1 MGYPN
6 RDNRSDGRGGGGNYG
21 RSDFGGGRP
30 VRHAEMHKA
39 ICSTCGKEC
48 EVPFKPSGD
57 KPVYCRDCFAKNR
70 SHEGDRSF
78 GRDNRESPRPEFK
91 RFNENR
97 PSPAPRSNELDVI
110 NSKLDQILKLL
121 NSNMPQTPKA
131 SAETPIEPEVIIK
144 KKRVSKKVVS
154 TPEGTPNE

>member
-6 RDNRSDGRGGGGNYG
+6 RDNRSGGRGGGGNYG
-21 RSDFGGGRP
+21 RNDFGGGRP

-48 EVPFKPSGD
+48 EVPFKPSGE

-78 GRDNRESPRPEFK
+78 NPSPRPEFK
-91 RFNENR
+91 RFNEDR
-97 PSPAPRSNELDVI
+97 PSPAPRNNNELDAI

-121 NSNMPQTPKA
+121 NSNTPQTPKA
-131 SAETPIEPEVIIK
+131 SVETPIEPEVIVK
-144 KKRVSKKVVS
+144 KKRIAKKTVV
-154 TPEGTPNE
+154 TEEPPTE